1 VAFARQHRPDV
12 AVLDMQLRGGMLES
26 YCSHQG
32 VLLRPAS
39 SIILREDL
47 AKRITLGH
55 LSFVALSLDWMSVL
69 CEGVGRTGQNRFS
82 RHPLGCR
89 PRGPV

>member
-1 VAFARQHRPDV
+1 
-12 AVLDMQLRGGMLES
+12 
-26 YCSHQG
+26 
-32 VLLRPAS
+32 LLRPAS

-69 CEGVGRTGQNRFS
+69 CDACGADGTKSIQSPPPRLPPTRTRID
-82 RHPLGCR
+82 
-89 PRGPV
+89 